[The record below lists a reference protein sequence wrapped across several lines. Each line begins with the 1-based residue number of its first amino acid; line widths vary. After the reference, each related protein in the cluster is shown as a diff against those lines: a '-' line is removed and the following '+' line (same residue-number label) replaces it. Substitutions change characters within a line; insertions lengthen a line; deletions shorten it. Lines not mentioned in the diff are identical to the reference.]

1 MPNEEEPIREEL
13 SGDTVGEKRLEFAE
27 RGRDSIPEAERE
39 DWAEHEDWAEPE
51 DVSGWDD
58 PCPFDAKQSFD
69 DGPTPAPTAPDG
81 TPITS
86 GTCP

>member
-1 MPNEEEPIREEL
+1 VPNEEEPITEEL
-13 SGDTVGEKRLEFAE
+13 SGDTVREKRLEFAE
-27 RGRDSIPEAERE
+27 RGRDSIPESER
-39 DWAEHEDWAEPE
+39 EDWAEPE

-69 DGPTPAPTAPDG
+69 DGPTPAPSAPDG
-81 TPITS
+81 TPIPS